1 METTDGTRQ
10 KDIHTS
16 FGLSYANYLVL
27 PRTLLQSMP
36 AAWQHQFVTLVDE
49 LHAAFRHVQQAEC
62 YDVIP
67 GVEREIGELTD
78 AEMKLAGVT
87 TGDGAPDEEQDGQ
100 IFNTA
105 FYDRD
110 GQELEGWERVV
121 LPQPDPVPHYNRGRT
136 RIEPRI
142 DA

>member
-1 METTDGTRQ
+1 MTETAAEKL

-36 AAWQHQFVTLVDE
+36 EEWQHRFVSMVDE
-49 LHAAFRHVQQAEC
+49 LQAAFRHVEQAQC

-67 GVEREIGELTD
+67 GVEREVGELTD
-78 AEMKLAGVT
+78 AEREQLGIVCT
-87 TGDGAPDEEQDGQ
+87 QRPNLDDDQDDRETLYRDRHGDEM
-100 IFNTA
+100 
-105 FYDRD
+105 
-110 GQELEGWERVV
+110 EGWERVV
-121 LPQPDPVPHYNRGRT
+121 LPTPDPVPHYNRGRT

-142 DA
+142 SR